1 MPKKNKKTI
10 TEEVVVAA
18 DTTVPAVETPVD
30 EVKAPSSN
38 HLIIDDTPNANS
50 HWYVVHTYSG
60 YENKTSQTLKQKVE
74 SLGLQQFIKEVLVP
88 TQEKI
93 KINKGKR
100 STIKEKIFPGYILIK
115 MEVTDDSWL
124 AVRTTTGVTGFVGTG
139 NKPTRLPDSEVEV
152 IKEFVS
158 QKAPKF
164 TSTFSQGD
172 TVKITEG
179 PFADFLGSVT
189 KIDEAKGKVHVLV
202 SFFGRET
209 PVELDFLQV
218 SKI

>member
-18 DTTVPAVETPVD
+18 DTTVPAVETPAD

-50 HWYVVHTYSG
+50 HWYVDHTYSG